1 MIRHSLFTAA
11 LILAASAAA
20 APKTMAQT
28 VDIPFA
34 GTVGGGCTFDTP
46 IAGIL
51 AVQGP
56 VGTPTSLR
64 GDSFINGGSRGKV
77 NVVCSQPAS
86 LTVSLPVQTG
96 GPTFTPIFSDA
107 SVESPAGVTSSFPG
121 SSPIPLP
128 SNATGT
134 PLEVKMF
141 VDKGSTLQAGNYQYN
156 VTLTIV
162 P

>member
-1 MIRHSLFTAA
+1 MIRHSLLTAA
-11 LILAASAAA
+11 LILAGSVAA
-20 APKTMAQT
+20 APKTIAQT
-28 VDIPFA
+28 IDIPFA

-51 AVQGP
+51 AVDGA
-56 VGTPTSLR
+56 VGTPTTLK
-64 GDSFINGGSRGKV
+64 GDSFTNGGSRGKV

-86 LTVSLPVQTG
+86 LIVSLPVQTG
-96 GPTFTPIFSDA
+96 GPTFTPNFSDA
-107 SVESPAGVTSSFPG
+107 TVESPVGVTSSYPG
-121 SSPIPLP
+121 FNPLPLP
-128 SNATGT
+128 SNGTST
-134 PLEVKMF
+134 PLEVRMF